1 MKVMKDIPSQIQHII
16 MKKESYETQ
25 KIA

>member
-1 MKVMKDIPSQIQHII
+1 